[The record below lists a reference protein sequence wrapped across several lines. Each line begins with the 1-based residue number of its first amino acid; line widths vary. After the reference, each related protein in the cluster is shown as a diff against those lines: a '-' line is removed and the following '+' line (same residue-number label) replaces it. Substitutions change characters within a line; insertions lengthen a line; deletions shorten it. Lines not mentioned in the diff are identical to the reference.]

1 MKSFLQRNEIC
12 HSFTLFTFIFRWKVL
27 CQLSFHPFLMRLVW
41 LTWGTKIGKLAVQFW
56 LTGLW
61 KYHITFP
68 TYSFLSSRQSCFN
81 LRFWRKLVKNLF
93 ETISLSLFLL
103 FFKCFFMYFINFRYF
118 FNLSVLVSW
127 KIIVI
132 QTLSKQVARWKTIS
146 HKILG
151 KYFRKMRANYFNW
164 LIQKQVI
171 FKTNNYVECLFLKK
185 RFVTRKGKC
194 VLL

>member
-1 MKSFLQRNEIC
+1 MLILMNLIYIGIHVLHNLWSFGSYKWSFLKLFLQRNEIC
-12 HSFTLFTFIFRWKVL
+12 HSFILFTFIFRWKVL

-93 ETISLSLFLL
+93 ETISLSFFIVFYLF
-103 FFKCFFMYFINFRYF
+103 Y
-118 FNLSVLVSW
+118 
-127 KIIVI
+127 
-132 QTLSKQVARWKTIS
+132 
-146 HKILG
+146 
-151 KYFRKMRANYFNW
+151 
-164 LIQKQVI
+164 
-171 FKTNNYVECLFLKK
+171 
-185 RFVTRKGKC
+185 
-194 VLL
+194 